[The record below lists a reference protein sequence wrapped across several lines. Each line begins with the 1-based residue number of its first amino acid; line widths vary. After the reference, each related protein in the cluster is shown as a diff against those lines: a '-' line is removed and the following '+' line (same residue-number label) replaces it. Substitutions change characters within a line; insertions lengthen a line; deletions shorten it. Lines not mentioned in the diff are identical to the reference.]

1 MASTAVANKE
11 HTEMETRTLGILGA
25 ISSLVVL
32 PGMAVG
38 APAAFQ
44 PAVAPA
50 HSFAELLDPIP
61 DAVERLKIAD
71 AQDAVRPRLIKAQ
84 YYEHHHHHH
93 HAYVVRRYHPYYRR
107 QAYRYG
113 YPYGGYVAPVVP
125 YFGYQQYQPSYD
137 HHHHHHHHHHQQDGY

>member
-1 MASTAVANKE
+1 
-11 HTEMETRTLGILGA
+11 METKTLGILGA

-61 DAVERLKIAD
+61 NAVERLKIAD
-71 AQDAVRPRLIKAQ
+71 AQDAAKPRLIKAQ
-84 YYEHHHHHH
+84 YNDHHHHHH
-93 HAYVVRRYHPYYRR
+93 HHNAYVVVPQYHPYYRPHYR
-107 QAYRYG
+107 RHVYRYG
-113 YPYGGYVAPVVP
+113 YRYGYSPRVIVP
-125 YFGYQQYQPSYD
+125 YIAPYQD